1 MQTRRLL
8 AWSTVLTAGITL
20 SACSDALEPPRTR
33 DPPAPVLS
41 VGGPGSAAA
50 SILDLMDHVN
60 AGLELQGAGY
70 RVEMA
75 EYLTSPASGDE
86 AGATLLARDLGNKR
100 LSADFVA
107 FDPRR
112 TWSGSD
118 TGSDDIT
125 FAIDQTGDAVPPFG
139 GATAA
144 ATTAAIQAAMGTW
157 SSVACSSLAVD
168 QVADFGLDLG
178 VVAFLNN
185 LGGSPFVVADLMHA
199 GWRDIDF
206 AGGVLGVTFTFVFT
220 SGGVPTDID
229 ANGQDDV
236 AFREIYYDPSWL
248 WQVGSDIDVE
258 TVALHESGHGL
269 SQAHFGNIFAK
280 EGVLTASP
288 RAVMNAIY
296 GGVLHDLTGTDRGGH
311 CGNWANWPGH

>member
-1 MQTRRLL
+1 MQTRRML
-8 AWSTVLTAGITL
+8 AWSSVLAAGIAL
-20 SACSDALEPPRTR
+20 SACSDALEPPRTQ
-33 DPPAPVLS
+33 DPSAPVLS
-41 VGGPGSAAA
+41 VGGTGSAAA
-50 SILDLMDHVN
+50 SILDLMDHIN
-60 AGLELQGAGY
+60 TGLELQGADY

-75 EYLTSPASGDE
+75 EYLTSPAGGDE

-100 LSADFVA
+100 LSADFVP

-112 TWSGSD
+112 TWSGSA

-125 FAIDQTGDAVPPFG
+125 YAIDQTGDAVPPFG

-157 SSVACSSLAVD
+157 SGVPCSNLAID

-178 VVAFLNN
+178 VVAYLNG
-185 LGGSPFVVADLMHA
+185 LGGSPFVVADVMHA

-220 SGGVPTDID
+220 SGSVPTDID
-229 ANGQDDV
+229 ANGRDDV

-280 EGVLTASP
+280 KGVLTASP

-311 CGNWANWPGH
+311 CGNWANWPGR